1 MHLKNLKDG
10 KETIRKK
17 FIDKFVHEHEFKNLK
32 QDIYSRNSVI
42 YWNNNTSRLISFCF
56 RNGNLVKYSNINYHK
71 KSNMYTNKQ
80 IEENSHSQLNRNR
93 KDSIRLNTHMIKII
107 MKLTVKGNLL
117 ISFF

>member
-1 MHLKNLKDG
+1 
-10 KETIRKK
+10 
-17 FIDKFVHEHEFKNLK
+17 
-32 QDIYSRNSVI
+32 
-42 YWNNNTSRLISFCF
+42 
-56 RNGNLVKYSNINYHK
+56 
-71 KSNMYTNKQ
+71 MYTNKQ